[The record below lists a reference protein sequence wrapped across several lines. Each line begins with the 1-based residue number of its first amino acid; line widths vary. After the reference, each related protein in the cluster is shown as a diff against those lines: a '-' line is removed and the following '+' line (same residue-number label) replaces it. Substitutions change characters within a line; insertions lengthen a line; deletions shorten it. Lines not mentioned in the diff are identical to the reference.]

1 MELPEFLRI
10 FAVTKSGCRFL
21 EVRGAR
27 CEVRDYSHSIVDGG
41 FEEMS

>member
-1 MELPEFLRI
+1 MELPEFLCI

-27 CEVRDYSHSIVDGG
+27 VRGYEICNMAPKHFSNP
-41 FEEMS
+41 